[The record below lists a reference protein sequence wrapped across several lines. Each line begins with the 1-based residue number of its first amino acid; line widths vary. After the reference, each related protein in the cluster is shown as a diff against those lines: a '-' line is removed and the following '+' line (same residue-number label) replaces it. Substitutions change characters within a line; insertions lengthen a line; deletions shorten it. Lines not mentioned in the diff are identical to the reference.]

1 MFLMEI
7 RVNIKP
13 NISSKIYITKSSIV
27 VLFFSLYASNT
38 STYEMR
44 DLYWFVLQTLRK
56 NAFLSEKVEI
66 LKSCMKNKVLSFKLL
81 YNDRYM
87 KPNTFIK
94 KET

>member
-1 MFLMEI
+1 MEI

>member
-87 KPNTFIK
+87 KPNKFIK

>member
-1 MFLMEI
+1 MEI

-56 NAFLSEKVEI
+56 NAFLSEKFEI

-94 KET
+94 KETW

>member
-1 MFLMEI
+1 MEI

-87 KPNTFIK
+87 KPNKFIK
-94 KET
+94 KETW

>member
-1 MFLMEI
+1 MC
-7 RVNIKP
+7 
-13 NISSKIYITKSSIV
+13 
-27 VLFFSLYASNT
+27 
-38 STYEMR
+38 

-56 NAFLSEKVEI
+56 NAFLPEKIEI
-66 LKSCMKNKVLSFKLL
+66 LKSCMKNKILSFKLL

>member
-1 MFLMEI
+1 MEI

-94 KET
+94 KETW

>member
-1 MFLMEI
+1 
-7 RVNIKP
+7 
-13 NISSKIYITKSSIV
+13 
-27 VLFFSLYASNT
+27 
-38 STYEMR
+38 MR

-87 KPNTFIK
+87 KPNKFIK